1 MDYPFKQIEEKWQ
14 RFWENNGTFT
24 TDEDES
30 KPKFYCLDM
39 FPYPSGAGLH
49 VGHPEGYTAT
59 DIISRYKR
67 MQGFAVL
74 HPMGWDSFGLPAE
87 RYAMTT
93 GVHPK
98 VTTKSNIDNF
108 RRQIKMLGLS
118 YDWKKEI
125 ATSDPAYYKFT
136 QWIFLRLYNSYYDM
150 EHNKA
155 FHIEKLVSEFEKN
168 GSAKFNDSSWGYEK
182 KFTSAEWKNFSE
194 QEKDQILSNF
204 RLVYIASI
212 PVNWCD
218 GLGTVLANEE
228 VEEWVSKGYSVVR
241 KPMRQYMMRIT
252 AYADRLLKDL
262 DLVSWPLSTLEMQ
275 KNWIGK
281 SRGVELEFAL
291 KNGKSIRVFTTR
303 PDTIFGATYLV
314 LAPEHPLVD
323 DLTTPENQKSIEE
336 YRKASSLKS
345 DLDRTELNKEKTGVQ
360 TGSFATNP
368 ANNEKI
374 PVWISDYVLYG
385 YGTGAIMAVPA
396 HDTRDFEFA
405 KKFNLPVVQ
414 VIQSSEEPPYDSKE
428 SVCINSNSSE
438 IQINGLKYEAAFEKI
453 ADWAESRKIG
463 RSKNQY
469 KLRDWLF
476 ARQRY
481 WGEPIPLVHLES
493 GVTISLDEK
502 ILPLELPD
510 LKEFKPS
517 GTEESPLAL
526 AENWLKYTDS
536 KTGKK
541 GRRETNT
548 MPQWAGS
555 CWYYLRF
562 IDPDNEKFFCDPEK
576 EKKWMPVDL
585 YVGGAEHAVLHLLY
599 SRFWHKVL
607 YDLGYVS
614 TPEPFKK
621 LVHQGLI
628 LGEDKKKMSKS
639 LGNVINPDDV
649 VKEYGADSLRLF
661 EMFMGP
667 LEIAKPWSTKGV
679 EGISRF
685 LNRVWRLYHGK
696 DGEKFFVEDLEP
708 VEKELKILHKTI
720 QKVSTDIENLSFN
733 TAISQMMIFVNE
745 LTPETRRP
753 RKILEPFVLV
763 LSPFAPHLAEEL
775 WEKLG
780 HKNSLVKEKFP
791 DCDTK
796 YLAED
801 SVTIVVQVNGKLRG
815 EFGATKDI
823 GENQAIETAK
833 SLEKVIPFLKEKTIK
848 KAVYVKER
856 LVNFVVV

>member
-336 YRKASSLKS
+336 YRQASSLKS

-360 TGSFATNP
+360 T
-368 ANNEKI
+368 
-374 PVWISDYVLYG
+374 
-385 YGTGAIMAVPA
+385 
-396 HDTRDFEFA
+396 
-405 KKFNLPVVQ
+405 
-414 VIQSSEEPPYDSKE
+414 
-428 SVCINSNSSE
+428 
-438 IQINGLKYEAAFEKI
+438 
-453 ADWAESRKIG
+453 
-463 RSKNQY
+463 
-469 KLRDWLF
+469 
-476 ARQRY
+476 
-481 WGEPIPLVHLES
+481 
-493 GVTISLDEK
+493 
-502 ILPLELPD
+502 
-510 LKEFKPS
+510 
-517 GTEESPLAL
+517 
-526 AENWLKYTDS
+526 
-536 KTGKK
+536 
-541 GRRETNT
+541 
-548 MPQWAGS
+548 
-555 CWYYLRF
+555 
-562 IDPDNEKFFCDPEK
+562 
-576 EKKWMPVDL
+576 
-585 YVGGAEHAVLHLLY
+585 
-599 SRFWHKVL
+599 
-607 YDLGYVS
+607 
-614 TPEPFKK
+614 
-621 LVHQGLI
+621 
-628 LGEDKKKMSKS
+628 
-639 LGNVINPDDV
+639 
-649 VKEYGADSLRLF
+649 
-661 EMFMGP
+661 
-667 LEIAKPWSTKGV
+667 
-679 EGISRF
+679 
-685 LNRVWRLYHGK
+685 
-696 DGEKFFVEDLEP
+696 
-708 VEKELKILHKTI
+708 
-720 QKVSTDIENLSFN
+720 
-733 TAISQMMIFVNE
+733 
-745 LTPETRRP
+745 
-753 RKILEPFVLV
+753 
-763 LSPFAPHLAEEL
+763 
-775 WEKLG
+775 
-780 HKNSLVKEKFP
+780 
-791 DCDTK
+791 
-796 YLAED
+796 
-801 SVTIVVQVNGKLRG
+801 
-815 EFGATKDI
+815 
-823 GENQAIETAK
+823 
-833 SLEKVIPFLKEKTIK
+833 
-848 KAVYVKER
+848 
-856 LVNFVVV
+856 